1 MTIKE
6 AHHELV
12 GSLEP
17 EFGKREAF
25 YMARIVFEDVFS
37 VTNFSRLEELTSTQ
51 ITKLKDIQQRLLL
64 HEPVQYVVGMTYFYD
79 LKFHVNAG
87 VLIPRPE
94 TEELVAWILEDH
106 SKRQNLRIL
115 DIGTGSGC
123 IPITLKAKAPNYEV
137 FGLDLSEEA
146 LKIAQ
151 ENAHLNQTEV
161 SFQKIDILNKANW
174 TPLPS
179 YEIIV
184 SNPPYIP
191 LQEKALMAENVLAHE
206 PEIALFVAN
215 EDPLIFYR
223 TIIEFAKE
231 HLVKGGWLYFETNE
245 YNATEVEALC
255 FKAGFFDIEKRKDLQ
270 GKDRMVRAR
279 YGTRNTDGW
288 SN

>member
-6 AHHELV
+6 AHHKLVEL
-12 GSLEP
+12 LEP
-17 EFGKREAF
+17 EFGKREAVQ
-25 YMARIVFEDVFS
+25 MARIVFEDVFS
-37 VTNFSRLEELTSTQ
+37 ITNFFRPDEFTSNQ
-51 ITKLKDIQQRLLL
+51 LAKLKDIQERLLL

-79 LKFHVNAG
+79 LKFYVNNA

-106 SKRQNLRIL
+106 SKQQNLRIL

-137 FGLDLSEEA
+137 VGLELSEEA
-146 LKIAQ
+146 LKVAK
-151 ENAHLNQTEV
+151 ENAQLNQAEV
-161 SFQKIDILNKANW
+161 NFQKIDILNKENW
-174 TPLPS
+174 ASLPS

-191 LQEKALMAENVLAHE
+191 VQEKALMAENVLAHE
-206 PEIALFVAN
+206 PEIALFVTD

-223 TIIEFAKE
+223 TIIEFAQE

-245 YNATEVEALC
+245 YNASEVEALC
-255 FKAGFFDIEKRKDLQ
+255 FKAGFFDVEKRKDLQ
-270 GKDRMVRAR
+270 GKDRMVKAR
-279 YGTRNTDGW
+279 FGTRNTGI
-288 SN
+288 